1 MTMTINYQ
9 LTGNDPMLLEMGQT
23 VPLNY
28 IIKKVTVDSKTTIY
42 WVPKNQQNRDYQ
54 EYLEWVAEGNTAEA
68 AD

>member
-1 MTMTINYQ
+1 MIINYQ
-9 LTGNDPMLLEMGQT
+9 LTGNDPILAEMGQT

-42 WVPKNQQNRDYQ
+42 WVPKNKENVDYQ
-54 EYLEWVAEGNTAEA
+54 EYLAWVAKGNTPEA

>member
-1 MTMTINYQ
+1 MIINYQ
-9 LTGNDPMLLEMGQT
+9 LTGNDPMLAEMGQT

-42 WVPKNQQNRDYQ
+42 WVPKINENRDYQ
-54 EYLEWVAEGNTAEA
+54 EYLAWVAKGNTPEA

>member
-1 MTMTINYQ
+1 MIINYQ
-9 LTGNDPMLLEMGQT
+9 LTGNDPMLAEMGQT

-42 WVPKNQQNRDYQ
+42 WVPKNKENVDYQ
-54 EYLEWVAEGNTAEA
+54 EYLAWVAKGNTPEA

>member
-1 MTMTINYQ
+1 MIINYQ
-9 LTGNDPMLLEMGQT
+9 LTGNDPMLAEMGQT

-42 WVPKNQQNRDYQ
+42 WVPKINENRDYQ